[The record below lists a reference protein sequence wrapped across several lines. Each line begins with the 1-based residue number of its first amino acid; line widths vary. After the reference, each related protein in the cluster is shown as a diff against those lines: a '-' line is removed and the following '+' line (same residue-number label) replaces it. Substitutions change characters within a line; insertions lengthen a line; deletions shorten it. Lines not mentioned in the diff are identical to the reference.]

1 MRGCGE
7 NLDKDSESS
16 KCFDCL
22 DKELTV
28 LKLKKIL
35 EFINPLETF
44 YEEDLIKLGYTK
56 GQIRIF
62 VYKFEKYDLIS
73 INWDESFQ
81 LKDEKTLKGFIR
93 KWG

>member
-1 MRGCGE
+1 MIKIVKAL
-7 NLDKDSESS
+7 NVA
-16 KCFDCL
+16 CL

-35 EFINPLETF
+35 EFFNPLETF
-44 YEEDLIKLGYTK
+44 YEEDLLKLGYTK
-56 GQIRIF
+56 GQIKVF
-62 VYKFEKYDLIS
+62 VYKFEKNDLIT

-81 LKDEKTLKGFIR
+81 FKDEDTLNSFIK